1 MSLTNLTPHAQR
13 VLSFML
19 RAKQECPVAPVMP
32 SEKVRLLRAK
42 LVFEEAMEL
51 IRDGLGV
58 DISFEMGGVDR
69 EPQIGFKIISS
80 GDLTLVADG
89 VADLSVV
96 NIGTALACGLED
108 EAILEIVDRN
118 NLAKFRP
125 GHSFRED
132 GKLIKPSDHTP
143 PNLHAE
149 IVRQTNEA
157 LSA

>member
-19 RAKQECPVAPVMP
+19 RAKQNCPVTPTIP
-32 SEKVRLLRAK
+32 DEKVRLLRAK
-42 LVFEEAMEL
+42 LIWEEAIEL
-51 IRDGLGV
+51 IKDGLGV
-58 DISFEMGGVDR
+58 EVFI
-69 EPQIGFKIISS
+69 EPDDQGAKTFGFKIA
-80 GDLTLVADG
+80 GEPNLVLIADG

-108 EAILEIVDRN
+108 EKILEIVDRN

-132 GKLIKPSDHTP
+132 GKLIKPPDHQKPDLKTEIEIQT
-143 PNLHAE
+143 HA
-149 IVRQTNEA
+149 A
-157 LSA
+157 KHA